1 MVLSKSILFMRK
13 PIEHHLLHMDLIS
26 NAPEKEEEEG
36 AGLTRSQFSNEE
48 GAAGVIRFED
58 ARALEK

>member
-1 MVLSKSILFMRK
+1 
-13 PIEHHLLHMDLIS
+13 MDLIS
-26 NAPEKEEEEG
+26 NAPEEEEEEG